1 VEGLQVFEIEAGDA
15 QLGSLRAH
23 IDLVFGKN
31 QGNRELARRWRP
43 EHSPVSQPFKSL
55 MLSW

>member
-31 QGNRELARRWRP
+31 QGNRELARRWRSV
-43 EHSPVSQPFKSL
+43 HSPVSQPFKSL
-55 MLSW
+55 T